1 MKILIHAVGAAMG
14 GGRTHL
20 QALLPALAAHESEH
34 DYVVLVRSGMLK
46 GLECAGIQ
54 VREIPTKSSA
64 TGIKRLYFDQWVLPR
79 ILREGGFDICIS
91 LLNFGPVICPT
102 KHVIFQRNALYFDR
116 QYLRKE
122 PLHRQAVNRIRGWIA
137 GMSVR
142 RADLVVTPSYAMRD
156 LLADAFPKLPAHK
169 FVVLYHGFNLR
180 DRNRRPSQI
189 EGPADHQNKSLS
201 IFYPSHFARHKGY
214 DVLIRTA
221 SKLVDLGV
229 DFHLTV
235 TVSPDYWPG
244 GFEWFQK
251 SIMSPA
257 LEGRIT
263 NHGSISPLDI
273 CDLYEQSDVVF
284 FPSQCESFGFPM
296 LEAMGAEKPLVV
308 SDILINQEICGAAAD
323 YFPSSDSD
331 AAAEKLSRLVNKEY
345 RRDSAVRSARRF
357 AERDWSWKAYAARFD
372 YLMGSYDGD

>member
-1 MKILIHAVGAAMG
+1 
-14 GGRTHL
+14 
-20 QALLPALAAHESEH
+20 
-34 DYVVLVRSGMLK
+34 VVLVRDGMLK
-46 GLECAGIQ
+46 GHECAGIQ
-54 VREIPTKSSA
+54 VREISTKSST
-64 TGIKRLYFDQWVLPR
+64 TGIKRLYFDQCVLPK
-79 ILREGGFDICIS
+79 ILRDEKFDVCVS
-91 LLNFGPVICPT
+91 LLNFGPIFCPT
-102 KHVIFQRNALYFDR
+102 KHVIFQTNALYFDR

-122 PLHRQAVNRIRGWIA
+122 HLHRQAVNRIRGWIA

-180 DRNRRPSQI
+180 DRNRRSGQF
-189 EGPADHQNKSLS
+189 EDPADHQNKSLS

-244 GFEWFQK
+244 GFEWFQN

-263 NHGSISPLDI
+263 NLGSIPPIDI
-273 CDLYEQSDVVF
+273 YGLYQQSDVVF

-296 LEAMGAEKPLVV
+296 LEAMAAERPLVV
-308 SDILINQEICGAAAD
+308 SDILINQEVCGAAAD
-323 YFPSSDSD
+323 YFPCSDGD
-331 AAAEKLSRLVNKEY
+331 AAAEKLSRMVDKDY

-357 AERDWSWKAYAARFD
+357 AERDWSWRAYAARFD
-372 YLMGSYDGD
+372 YLMGLNDGNQRTHG